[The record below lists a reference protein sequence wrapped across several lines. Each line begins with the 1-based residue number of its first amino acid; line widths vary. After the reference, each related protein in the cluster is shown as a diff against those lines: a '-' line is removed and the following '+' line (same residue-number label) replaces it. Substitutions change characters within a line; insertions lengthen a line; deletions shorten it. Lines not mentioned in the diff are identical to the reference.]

1 MRREAVA
8 KLTNDVLEKSA
19 DTPVP
24 GTTNTIPLQDS
35 DDRQEERMANNAKDT
50 VDPCESRL
58 A

>member
-8 KLTNDVLEKSA
+8 KLTNDVPGRSA

-24 GTTNTIPLQDS
+24 GTTSTIPLQDS
-35 DDRQEERMANNAKDT
+35 DDRQEERMVNNATDT

-58 A
+58 T